1 MAYEVVLMGRAEGAL
16 RATLAERLGPG
27 AIHDDDG
34 AVRLT
39 LTDKSTLMA
48 VLEQLNEWN
57 IDVESVQH
65 LH

>member
-34 AVRLT
+34 AVRLM

-48 VLEQLNEWN
+48 VLEQLHEWN
-57 IDVESVQH
+57 VDVESVQH
-65 LH
+65 IH